1 MENVDEYPLFRER
14 SDGHRLYFFPGNE
27 HPREYGEHGAVRPRE
42 FDAFPRRRKGIRD
55 VEWPRYDEEEKEEER
70 KREKKAGTTKI
81 IVLVDRT
88 RRIPCTMEC
97 NSVITR

>member
-1 MENVDEYPLFRER
+1 MESVDEYPRKKRRPSIIFFFQGTNIRENTR
-14 SDGHRLYFFPGNE
+14 NTGRVSPIVGR
-27 HPREYGEHGAVRPRE
+27 V
-42 FDAFPRRRKGIRD
+42 PRRRKGIRD
-55 VEWPRYDEEEKEEER
+55 VEWPMEKEEER

-81 IVLVDRT
+81 IVLADRT

>member
-1 MENVDEYPLFRER
+1 MESVDEYPLLRER

-55 VEWPRYDEEEKEEER
+55 VEWPRYDGKRGREKE
-70 KREKKAGTTKI
+70 REKSGNNE
-81 IVLVDRT
+81 DHCT
-88 RRIPCTMEC
+88 RGSNATD
-97 NSVITR
+97 SVYDGM

>member
-1 MENVDEYPLFRER
+1 MWTNTRYFAKGATAIDYI
-14 SDGHRLYFFPGNE
+14 FFPGTNI
-27 HPREYGEHGAVRPRE
+27 RENRGNTGPCVPESSTRSP
-42 FDAFPRRRKGIRD
+42 
-55 VEWPRYDEEEKEEER
+55 DEEKVFATSNGHDTMEKEEER